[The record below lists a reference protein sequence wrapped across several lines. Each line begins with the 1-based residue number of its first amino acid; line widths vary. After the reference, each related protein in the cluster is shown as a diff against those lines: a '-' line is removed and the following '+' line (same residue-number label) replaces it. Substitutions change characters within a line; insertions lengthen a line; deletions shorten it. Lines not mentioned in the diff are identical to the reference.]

1 VVRARPDLKQL
12 HLLRVGP
19 APFIGSVNASIC
31 RSSEQGSVLSPML
44 GNIYLHLRARPVVR
58 DGREATPVYASGDRE
73 REDRL
78 IVNGEIAVVNAEIG
92 IVNGEIGERERSKR
106 IEFETVT

>member
-1 VVRARPDLKQL
+1 MRGAI
-12 HLLRVGP
+12 
-19 APFIGSVNASIC
+19 A
-31 RSSEQGSVLSPML
+31 
-44 GNIYLHLRARPVVR
+44 
-58 DGREATPVYASGDRE
+58 GRLYASGGRE
-73 REDRL
+73 RQDRV